1 MFKFNDPLYDLEELK
16 YIYGA
21 LMVTSVQGEE
31 VKVMASLQEKTL
43 SHINRLS
50 NLPPPSEPTTTHPGK
65 KNIKT

>member
-1 MFKFNDPLYDLEELK
+1 MFKFDDPLYNLEELK

-50 NLPPPSEPTTTHPGK
+50 SLPPPSEPLAKHPGK
-65 KNIKT
+65 KNIEN